1 MTLSHSTKLRQIPGT
16 KGIVWALHQKP
27 AGEVW
32 EKEEIKEEIDYIK
45 SFGFHAD
52 VVESVNVHEAI
63 KLGNEDRDKYIENYK
78 ETIRN
83 LSEFGVKVICY
94 NFMPI
99 FDWTR
104 TEMFHPLEDG
114 STALFYEKAKVDGLD
129 PKELIRTVS
138 EASDLTLPGW
148 EPEKMDKI
156 TELFEAYKQVDEEQ
170 LWANLEIFL
179 KEILPVAEAC
189 GIKMAIHPDDPPW
202 SIFGLPRI
210 ITGEESYE
218 KLIAISDSESNGFT
232 MCTGSMGANPE
243 NDMVQIAKKY
253 ASRAPFSHI
262 RNVKIYDN
270 GDFVE
275 TSHYTQDGSI
285 DVKGVVE
292 ELHKQNY
299 DGYVRPDHGRH
310 LWGEVCRPGYG
321 LYDRALG
328 IMYLLGLWDAYEAKK
343 EEWCI
348 MIPIH
353 ENLKDRVAVI
363 TGGSGVL
370 CSEMARELARQGV
383 KVAILNRNAEKGQG
397 SR

>member
-1 MTLSHSTKLRQIPGT
+1 MNITFRWYGRDNDTVTLDHIRQIPGT
-16 KGIVWALHQKP
+16 KGIVWALHQVP

-32 EKEEIKEEIDYIK
+32 KKEDIKEEVDYIK

-63 KLGNEDRDKYIENYK
+63 KIGNEDRAKYIENYK

-148 EPEKMDKI
+148 EPEKLDKI
-156 TELFEAYKQVDEEQ
+156 TDLFEAYKQVDEEQ

-179 KEILPVAEAC
+179 QEILPVAEAC

-210 ITGEESYE
+210 ITGPESYE
-218 KLIAISDSESNGFT
+218 RLIAISDSEANGFT
-232 MCTGSMGANPE
+232 MCTGSMGANPN
-243 NDMVQIAKKY
+243 NDMVQVAKKY

-292 ELHKQNY
+292 ELNKQNY

-310 LWGEVCRPGYG
+310 IWGEVCRPGYG

-328 IMYLLGLWDAYEAKK
+328 IMYLHGLWDAYETKK
-343 EEWCI
+343 ANGE
-348 MIPIH
+348 
-353 ENLKDRVAVI
+353 
-363 TGGSGVL
+363 S
-370 CSEMARELARQGV
+370 
-383 KVAILNRNAEKGQG
+383 
-397 SR
+397 